1 MRNRGRGRSASTYC
15 SLRAPTNK
23 IPKYQVIIS
32 ESLFG
37 FKQPLWND
45 AFDHNRWLNHWERRR
60 GRNVLMIDQF
70 IVALGTDKV

>member
-23 IPKYQVIIS
+23 ILKHQVITS
-32 ESLFG
+32 QRLFG
-37 FKQPLWND
+37 FKQPLWYD
-45 AFDHNRWLNHWERRR
+45 AFDHDRWLNHWERRS
-60 GRNVLMIDQF
+60 GGNVLMIDQF